1 MFSNTTMFFNHPF
14 FRQHFPGAHDM
25 GGAGGGGPFRAVYT
39 CYSAAFLPD
48 HDRERL
54 NVENG
59 GKILLP
65 QAALEQLIDQVKTK
79 FFSSNKSSFHS

>member
-1 MFSNTTMFFNHPF
+1 MFFSPF
-14 FRQHFPGAHDM
+14 FRQNFGGGGHDM
-25 GGAGGGGPFRAVYT
+25 GMNVGPFRADYV

-48 HDRERL
+48 RDRERL

-65 QAALEQLIDQVKTK
+65 QAALEQLVEQVNHIEKC
-79 FFSSNKSSFHS
+79 SSIILLRCLSSLV

>member
-1 MFSNTTMFFNHPF
+1 MFFNHPF
-14 FRQHFPGAHDM
+14 FRQNFPGAHDM
-25 GGAGGGGPFRAVYT
+25 VGAGGGPFRAVYT

-48 HDRERL
+48 RDRERL

-65 QAALEQLIDQVKTK
+65 QAALEQLIDQVKQ
-79 FFSSNKSSFHS
+79 

>member
-1 MFSNTTMFFNHPF
+1 MYQFL
-14 FRQHFPGAHDM
+14 RQNFPVGGGHDI
-25 GGAGGGGPFRAVYT
+25 GAGGGGPFRAVYQ

-65 QAALEQLIDQVKTK
+65 QAALEHLIEQVNIK
-79 FFSSNKSSFHS
+79 FFS

>member
-1 MFSNTTMFFNHPF
+1 MNNL
-14 FRQHFPGAHDM
+14 QHFFQRLQGAHD
-25 GGAGGGGPFRAVYT
+25 AAVGGPFRAVYT

-48 HDRERL
+48 RDRQRL

-65 QAALEQLIDQVKTK
+65 QAALERLVDQVKAVSSIK
-79 FFSSNKSSFHS
+79 SISLLSFSDGCDAI